1 MKRLLCGLVIA
12 VAGCYGSDAAGPIGD
27 APIRLSGVM
36 KLAADSLVVSLRI
49 TNLSD
54 TTLVI
59 AWHDCLSAHPANFG
73 VFADANLNQQ
83 LWEQQRLPRQDCPNE
98 QVLEQQPLAPDQSH
112 LILGRPIGVEQI
124 LGDSIADGTYHIA
137 IMPLTLTVRPAGG
150 SYEMPVQ
157 GRVRVGTMELT
168 GSD

>member
-1 MKRLLCGLVIA
+1 MKGLLCALVLA

-27 APIRLSGVM
+27 APVRLSGVM
-36 KLAADSLVVSLRI
+36 KLAADSLVVSLRV
-49 TNLSD
+49 TNTSD

-59 AWHDCLSAHPANFG
+59 AWHECLSAHPANFG
-73 VFADANLNQQ
+73 VFVDANLNQQ

-98 QVLEQQPLAPDQSH
+98 QEQRALAPDQSH
-112 LILGRPIGVEQI
+112 LILGWPIGVEQI
-124 LGDSIADGTYHIA
+124 LGDSIGDGTYHIA

-157 GRVRVGTMELT
+157 GRVRVGTMAFVA
-168 GSD
+168 SD

>member
-1 MKRLLCGLVIA
+1 MKRLLCALAIA
-12 VAGCYGSDAAGPIGD
+12 AAGCYASDTAGPPIYDD
-27 APIRLSGVM
+27 AIRLSGVM

-73 VFADANLNQQ
+73 LFADANLNQQ
-83 LWEQQRLPRQDCPNE
+83 LWEQQNLPRQDCSTE
-98 QVLEQQPLAPDQSH
+98 LVQQPLAPDQSH
-112 LILGRPIGVEQI
+112 LILGWPIGVEQI
-124 LGDSIADGTYHIA
+124 RGDSIADGTYHIA
-137 IMPLTLTVRPAGG
+137 IMPVTLTVRPAGG

-157 GRVRVGTMELT
+157 GRVRVGTMAFV